1 MGAPFAHWLSNMPN
15 SRVQRW
21 TDASFGLVKADQWLV
36 IVVQGL
42 GRLDVDLFNEML
54 ITAAN
59 IDAHI
64 TAPNT
69 VSEQQIAQFDR
80 HIYQSFLWVLA
91 AYEFVRTL
99 DQICRT
105 DRTIYGDALSKDVNH
120 FKHRIER
127 LRIPLAKL
135 ELRKNPKVRQI
146 AYPVW
151 VPHKGVAWQLDPS
164 TVIARVDFSEELLSL
179 VEKLKELTP
188 ST

>member
-1 MGAPFAHWLSNMPN
+1 MPIP
-15 SRVQRW
+15 RIQRW

-36 IVVQGL
+36 IVLQGL
-42 GRLDVDLFNEML
+42 GRLDVDLFNEMPT
-54 ITAAN
+54 ITAN
-59 IDAHI
+59 VDAQR

-69 VSEQQIAQFDR
+69 VSEEQIVQFGR

-99 DQICRT
+99 DQICRA
-105 DRTIYGDALSKDVNH
+105 DRTIYGNALSQDVNQ
-120 FKHRIER
+120 FKRRIER

-135 ELRKNPKVRQI
+135 EPADRHPTDSPI

-164 TVIARVDFSEELLSL
+164 TIIARVDL
-179 VEKLKELTP
+179 
-188 ST
+188 

>member
-1 MGAPFAHWLSNMPN
+1 MPKP
-15 SRVQRW
+15 RIQRW
-21 TDASFGLVKADQWLV
+21 TDASYAFVKADPWLV
-36 IVVQGL
+36 LVLQGS
-42 GRLDVDLFNEML
+42 GRLDVDLFNEMT

-59 IDAHI
+59 IDAQI

-69 VSEQQIAQFDR
+69 VSEQQIEQFNR
-80 HIYQSFLWVLA
+80 HLYQSFLWVLA

-99 DQICRT
+99 DQICRA
-105 DRTIYGDALSKDVNH
+105 DSAIYGDALSKDVNH
-120 FKHRIER
+120 FKHQIER

-135 ELRKNPKVRQI
+135 ERVRDPKVRKSPKVRQI

-164 TVIARVDFSEELLSL
+164 TIIARVDLSEELLSL
-179 VEKLKELTP
+179 VEKLKASTP

>member
-1 MGAPFAHWLSNMPN
+1 MPIP
-15 SRVQRW
+15 RIQRW
-21 TDASFGLVKADQWLV
+21 TDASVGLVKADQWLV
-36 IVVQGL
+36 IVLQGL
-42 GRLDVDLFNEML
+42 GRLDVDLFNEMPT
-54 ITAAN
+54 ITANVNAQG
-59 IDAHI
+59 

-69 VSEQQIAQFDR
+69 LSDHQLLEFDR
-80 HIYQSFLWVLA
+80 HLYQSFLWMLA

-99 DQICRT
+99 DQICRD

-120 FKHRIER
+120 FKHEIER

-151 VPHKGVAWQLDPS
+151 VAHKGVAWRLDPS
-164 TVIARVDFSEELLSL
+164 TIIARVDLSEKLLSL